1 MKKDFMSGSEL
12 RQYLH
17 ISTRKMKYLMDHNLI
32 PHENTGHATHKYLV
46 RVEDARAFRKRLS
59 NDKVLIAGLTG
70 KFSSGKREKPE
81 ITVEITEENS
91 EAFARWLNNEWAELP
106 EALPTKQASEITGI
120 NPQCFNEMVRK
131 HKMYGIIIRGK
142 QYCRKTELIAY
153 LSEPIQLV
161 KTKNR
166 TYYRL
171 IDKFME
177 TIMK

>member
-1 MKKDFMSGSEL
+1 MSGCEL

-17 ISTRKMKYLMDHNLI
+17 ISTRKMKYLMDHDLI

-46 RVEDARAFRKRLS
+46 SVEDAKAFRKRLS

-70 KFSSGKREKPE
+70 KFSSGKRKKPE

-106 EALPTKQASEITGI
+106 EALPTKQASEMTGI
-120 NPQCFNEMVRK
+120 NPQRFNELVRK
-131 HKMYGIIIRGK
+131 HKIYGIIIGGK
-142 QYCRKTELIAY
+142 QYCRKTELITY
-153 LSEPIQLV
+153 MSEPIQLV

>member
-1 MKKDFMSGSEL
+1 MSGCEL

-17 ISTRKMKYLMDHNLI
+17 ISTRKMKYLMDHDLI

-46 RVEDARAFRKRLS
+46 RVEDARTFRKRLS
-59 NDKVLIAGLTG
+59 NDKALIASLTG

-106 EALPTKQASEITGI
+106 EALPTKQASEMTGI

-131 HKMYGIIIRGK
+131 HKMYGIIIHGK
-142 QYCRKTELIAY
+142 QYCRKTDLITY
-153 LSEPIQLV
+153 ISQPIRL
-161 KTKNR
+161 TKEKNNTYYEMIKAFLRYIENR
-166 TYYRL
+166 TDRV
-171 IDKFME
+171 
-177 TIMK
+177 

>member
-17 ISTRKMKYLMDHNLI
+17 ISTRKMKYLMDHDYI

-161 KTKNR
+161 KTKVVSR
-166 TYYRL
+166 IFRKMVCRL
-171 IDKFME
+171 WCE
-177 TIMK
+177 